1 MAEKME
7 TIISLKD
14 EMTSTASRVSAAYEN
29 MGDSADKM
37 AKDVEKAEGRLSRMK
52 SALGR
57 ITGSHKVK
65 VEPVNLDAVS
75 GKVEKLENQLSALT
89 GRPVTISATA
99 KVSNKEIKAA
109 QAEAKA
115 LKKELEA
122 MTGKKYTVDVDVNQ
136 SGGGGIKGALSSIGS
151 VAKSALPAAVVGAAT
166 AGVSSMVKMG
176 SERQQYRNN
185 MEFFL
190 GSEKDA
196 NTMMDWA
203 TQNAARTQYSSGE
216 VMGATSRAIQISDGD
231 MSEAKK
237 FVQLAE
243 DMASLTPGKTI
254 SDAMEALA
262 DAQLGEFERMKD
274 FGYKGSAEA
283 FEAAGGD
290 FWSMKSTS
298 NGKTVEEMFSG
309 GTEAGLESSA
319 AKLGTIMGN
328 FEDAIGTAGEKLLN
342 GLSPAL
348 DWLIDKS
355 AGWSETLSALFEG
368 VGSTLMNVWNALTP
382 FAPVLQLVAS
392 VIGGVVTTAFTAV
405 SAVINDVA
413 VPAFQWIG
421 DKVTPVMDKLRSA
434 AEVVSEK
441 FGEITGVVRDAIGA
455 FADIPSKIASGIS
468 GIGGGI
474 MSAIKGAIGI
484 GKNAQGT
491 LNFDGGFT
499 QMNENGRGEIVA
511 LPQGAKIY
519 PYSTTEKIIRKMI
532 GASNI
537 GRTGSNNVVNVNIDA
552 RGSNMSRQDQY
563 RMRKEIV
570 KDILSALDNT
580 VPA

>member
-14 EMTSTASRVSAAYEN
+14 EMTSTASRVAAAYDN
-29 MGDSADKM
+29 VGGSADKM
-37 AKDVEKAEGRLSRMK
+37 AKDVEKAEGRLSKMK

-136 SGGGGIKGALSSIGS
+136 SGGGIKGALSGIGS
-151 VAKSALPAAVVGAAT
+151 IAKSAAPAAIAAAAT
-166 AGVSSMVKMG
+166 AGISSMVSMG

-196 NTMMDWA
+196 NSMMDWA
-203 TQNAARTQYSSGE
+203 TQNAAKTQYSAGE

-231 MSEAKK
+231 MGEAKK

-262 DAQLGEFERMKD
+262 DAQLGEFERMKE

-290 FWSMKSTS
+290 FWAMKSTS

-368 VGSTLMNVWNALTP
+368 VGSTLTNVWNALTP

-405 SAVINDVA
+405 GAVINDVA

-421 DKVTPVMDKLRSA
+421 DKVTPIMEKLRSA

-441 FGEITGVVRDAIGA
+441 FGEITGVVKDAIGA

-468 GIGGGI
+468 GIGGSI
-474 MSAIKGAIGI
+474 MNAIKGAIGI

>member
-14 EMTSTASRVSAAYEN
+14 EMTSTASRVSAAYEKV
-29 MGDSADKM
+29 GDSADSM
-37 AKDVEKAEGRLSRMK
+37 AKDVEKAEGRLSKMK

-136 SGGGGIKGALSSIGS
+136 SGGGIKGALSSVGS
-151 VAKSALPAAVVGAAT
+151 VAKSALPAAIVGAAT

-176 SERQQYRNN
+176 GERQQYRNN

-203 TQNAARTQYSSGE
+203 TQNAAKTQYSAGE

-262 DAQLGEFERMKD
+262 DAQMGEFERMKE

-283 FEAAGGD
+283 FEEAGGD

-368 VGSTLMNVWNALTP
+368 VGGTLTNVWNALTP

-405 SAVINDVA
+405 GAVINDVA

-421 DKVTPVMDKLRSA
+421 DKVTPIMEKLRSA

-441 FGEITGVVRDAIGA
+441 FGEITGVVKDAIGA
-455 FADIPSKIASGIS
+455 FADIPGKIASGIS
-468 GIGGGI
+468 GIGGSI

-511 LPQGAKIY
+511 LPQGSKIY

-537 GRTGSNNVVNVNIDA
+537 GRAGSNNVVNVNIDA
-552 RGSNMSRQDQY
+552 RGSNMTKQDQY

-570 KDILSALDNT
+570 KDILDALDNT